1 MLTTQEKERIDTS
14 EYDNYIAN
22 IADKLSN
29 GDKFLSEE
37 LRSEMYIRL
46 LRMMKTPVT
55 FSKDVDRIITLSILR
70 RRAKEY
76 LMKKSGQVFE
86 SINDWVDK

>member
-46 LRMMKTPVT
+46 LRILATPVT
-55 FSKDVDRIITLSILR
+55 FSKDVDRIITLSILKQ
-70 RRAKEY
+70 RAKEY
-76 LMKKSGQVFE
+76 LMKKNGQVFE
-86 SINDWVDK
+86 SIFNDW